1 MSKKPTCVLTV
12 DGDEVNAAI
21 IAEAAKQIGSTAMN
35 IHNCE
40 VTLKKG
46 RKTENNPNPSTHF
59 EVAFYPERCA
69 ANDVVSA
76 KPETG
81 VISEAEVQ
89 AEAVEEV
96 TETAAETEAPAQEQK
111 KRLFQ

>member
-59 EVAFYPERCA
+59 EVAFYPERSA
-69 ANDVVSA
+69 AG
-76 KPETG
+76 ET
-81 VISEAEVQ
+81 VTEEVAVEAEVQ

-111 KRLFQ
+111 KSLFQ